1 MYFSDHSFQAPERN
15 VAWEEAC
22 VELADE
28 VLHEQE
34 PQNNGRQ
41 VEGDDRSSLEVL
53 RVWSFDS
60 PVVVMGRASRV
71 GEEVCLERCNADGVP
86 VLRRASGG
94 STIVAGPGCLMVSVQ
109 ISYTKRPTW
118 RSLDIAHREVMG
130 RTKDAVTAA
139 LGTFG
144 ITKEIALQG
153 TCDLTDGPY
162 KFSGNALR
170 CKRHAMIYH
179 GTLLLD
185 MPLEWIERYLLE
197 PPRQPEYRERR
208 PHRSFVRNLLQD
220 SSIDRLAFE
229 RELGRQLRSTWQAN
243 QPWENYPYQDKLA
256 DWVDQL
262 MQTRYT
268 NPAWHLER

>member
-1 MYFSDHSFQAPERN
+1 MYFSEHSFQAPELN

-34 PQNNGRQ
+34 TQNGNRPDEAG
-41 VEGDDRSSLEVL
+41 ELAPLEAL
-53 RVWSFDS
+53 RVWSFHS
-60 PVVVMGRASRV
+60 PVVVMGRASRI
-71 GEEVCLERCNADGVP
+71 GEEVCLERCEADGVP

-118 RSLDIAHREVMG
+118 RSLDIAHREVMS
-130 RTKDAVTAA
+130 RTKEAVVAA
-139 LGTFG
+139 LREFG
-144 ITKEIALQG
+144 ITKKIALQG

-208 PHRSFVRNLLQD
+208 SHRSFVRNLLQD
-220 SSIDRLAFE
+220 SSVDRLAFE
-229 RELGRQLRSTWQAN
+229 RELGRQLQSTWQAD

-262 MQTRYT
+262 MQTRYA
-268 NPAWHLER
+268 NPAWHRER

>member
-1 MYFSDHSFQAPERN
+1 MYYSEHTFSETERN
-15 VAWEEAC
+15 VAWDEAC

-28 VLHEQE
+28 ILHEQE
-34 PQNNGRQ
+34 GANERKGEHSTLSP
-41 VEGDDRSSLEVL
+41 LEVL

-94 STIVAGPGCLMVSVQ
+94 STIVAGPGCLMYSVQ
-109 ISYTKRPTW
+109 VSYAQRPAW
-118 RSLDIAHREVMG
+118 RSLDQAHGEVM
-130 RTKDAVTAA
+130 RRIRDAVTASLA
-139 LGTFG
+139 VFG
-144 ITKEIALQG
+144 LEKPIALQG
-153 TCDLTDGPY
+153 TCDLTDGAY

-179 GTLLLD
+179 GTILLD
-185 MPLEWIERYLLE
+185 MPLEWIDRYLLE

-208 PHRSFVRNLLQD
+208 PHGSFVRNLLHAT
-220 SSIDRLAFE
+220 SIDRMIFE
-229 RELGRQLRSTWQAN
+229 RELTRQLRRAWQAVD
-243 QPWENYPYQDKLA
+243 PWEAFPYEERLTA
-256 DWVDQL
+256 WVDHL

-268 NPAWHLER
+268 QPTWHLER